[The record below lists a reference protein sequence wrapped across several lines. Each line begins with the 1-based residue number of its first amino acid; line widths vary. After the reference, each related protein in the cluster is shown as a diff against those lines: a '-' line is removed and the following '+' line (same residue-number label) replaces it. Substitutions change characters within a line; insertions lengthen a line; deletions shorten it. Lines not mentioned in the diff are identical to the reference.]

1 VIVNLA
7 PISII
12 GAGPTGTLL
21 AILLHRHGIRVN
33 LYEKRSDPREDLK
46 NSGRSINLAL
56 ADRGL
61 HALAQAGVLA
71 EISHALMPMRGR
83 LIHHID
89 GTTVLQPYG
98 QTPDEINHSVSRL
111 RLNQILV
118 EVAARQP
125 GIKIH
130 FEHSLEDADFKTGIA
145 KIRDLGNGRIVN
157 VRMQPLL
164 ATDGAG
170 SAIRRELSQQQLINA
185 HEVELD
191 HGYKE
196 LSIPAGKHG
205 QHLLAPDVLHI
216 WPRGSYMLIALPN
229 SNGSFTAT
237 LFLPKNGAESF
248 ASLNTATID
257 RFFSDT
263 FPDVRALMPNCVR
276 EFSEHAVG
284 FLGTVYANP
293 WHYQSAAAIIGDAAH
308 AIVPFH
314 GQGMNCCFEDC
325 IEFDACVMRNN
336 TWEAIFSEFESI
348 RKPNTDAIATMALEN
363 YLEMREHVAHAKFQ
377 LQQSL
382 ALELERRH
390 PQHFI
395 PRYSMVM
402 FHHEIPYHVALNR
415 GLVQSKLLAELTL
428 NASTLAEV
436 DFAKAEREIKSQLP
450 PFVPA
455 L

>member
-1 VIVNLA
+1 MIINPT

-12 GAGPTGTLL
+12 GAGPTGALL
-21 AILLHRHGIRVN
+21 AILLQRHGMRVN
-33 LYEKRSDPREDLK
+33 LYEKRPDPRKDLE
-46 NSGRSINLAL
+46 NSGRSVNLAL

-61 HALAQAGVLA
+61 HALIQAGVLA
-71 EISHALMPMRGR
+71 EISPALMPMRGR
-83 LIHHID
+83 LIHHLD
-89 GTTVLQPYG
+89 GTTILQPYG
-98 QTPDEINHSVSRL
+98 QKPDEIIHSVSRL

-125 GIKIH
+125 GIEIY
-130 FEHSLEDADFKTGIA
+130 FEHSLEDADFRMGIA
-145 KIRDLGNGRIVN
+145 QVRALGQKRIID

-170 SAIRRELSQQQLINA
+170 STLRKQLIRQKLIDA
-185 HEVELD
+185 HEIELD

-196 LSIPAGKHG
+196 LSIPAGTSG
-205 QHLLAPDVLHI
+205 EHLLTPDVLHI
-216 WPRGSYMLIALPN
+216 WPRGSHMLIALPN
-229 SNGSFTAT
+229 TDGSFTAT
-237 LFLPKNGAESF
+237 LFLPKNGAASF
-248 ASLNTATID
+248 ASLNAATID
-257 RFFSDT
+257 RFFTDT

-284 FLGTVYANP
+284 FLGSVYANP
-293 WHYQSAAAIIGDAAH
+293 WHYQSMAAMIGDAAH

-325 IEFDACVMRNN
+325 VEFNSCVRRNN
-336 TWEAIFSEFESI
+336 TWEAVFLEFESI

-382 ALELERRH
+382 ALELEKRY
-390 PQHFI
+390 PQNFI

-402 FHHEIPYHVALNR
+402 FHHEIPYSVALNR
-415 GLVQSKLLAELTL
+415 GLIQSKLLAKLTL
-428 NASTLAEV
+428 NANSLAEV
-436 DFAKAEREIKSQLP
+436 DFAEAGREINSQLP
-450 PFVPA
+450 PLA
-455 L
+455 LAL

>member
-1 VIVNLA
+1 MIINPT

-12 GAGPTGTLL
+12 GAGPTGALL
-21 AILLHRHGIRVN
+21 AILLQRHGMRVN
-33 LYEKRSDPREDLK
+33 LYEKRPDPRKDLE
-46 NSGRSINLAL
+46 NSGRSVNLAL

-61 HALAQAGVLA
+61 HALIQAGVLA
-71 EISHALMPMRGR
+71 EISPALMPMRGR
-83 LIHHID
+83 LIHHLD
-89 GTTVLQPYG
+89 GTTILQPYG
-98 QTPDEINHSVSRL
+98 QKPDEIIHSVSRL

-125 GIKIH
+125 GIEIY
-130 FEHSLEDADFKTGIA
+130 FEHSLEDADFRMGIA
-145 KIRDLGNGRIVN
+145 QVRALGQKRIID

-170 SAIRRELSQQQLINA
+170 STLRKQLIRQKLIDA
-185 HEVELD
+185 HEIELD

-196 LSIPAGKHG
+196 LSIPAGTSG
-205 QHLLAPDVLHI
+205 EHLLTPDVLHI
-216 WPRGSYMLIALPN
+216 WPRGSHMLIALPN
-229 SNGSFTAT
+229 TDGSFTAT
-237 LFLPKNGAESF
+237 LFLPKNGAASF
-248 ASLNTATID
+248 ASLNAATID
-257 RFFSDT
+257 RFFADT

-284 FLGTVYANP
+284 FLGSVYANP
-293 WHYQSAAAIIGDAAH
+293 WHYQSMAAMIGDAAH

-325 IEFDACVMRNN
+325 VEFNSCVRRNN
-336 TWEAIFSEFESI
+336 TWEAVFLEFESI

-382 ALELERRH
+382 ALELEKRY
-390 PQHFI
+390 PQNFI

-402 FHHEIPYHVALNR
+402 FHHEIPYSVALNR
-415 GLVQSKLLAELTL
+415 GLIQSKLLAKLTL
-428 NASTLAEV
+428 NANSLAEV
-436 DFAKAEREIKSQLP
+436 DFAEAGREINSQLP
-450 PFVPA
+450 PLA
-455 L
+455 LAL

>member
-1 VIVNLA
+1 MIVNLA

-21 AILLHRHGIRVN
+21 AILLQRHGMRVN

-98 QTPDEINHSVSRL
+98 QKPDEINHSVSRL

-145 KIRDLGNGRIVN
+145 KIRDLGNERIVN
-157 VRMQPLL
+157 VKMQPLL

-170 SAIRRELSQQQLINA
+170 SALRRELSRQQLINA

-205 QHLLAPDVLHI
+205 QYLLAPDVLHI

-229 SNGSFTAT
+229 TNGSFTAT

-276 EFSEHAVG
+276 EFSEHTVG
-284 FLGTVYANP
+284 FLGSVYANP

-336 TWEAIFSEFESI
+336 TWEAVFSEFESI

-377 LQQSL
+377 LQQTL

-450 PFVPA
+450 PVVPA